1 MKAAG
6 VAAISPETTDEHL
19 VEAARA
25 GSADAFAALFS
36 RYRPE
41 IARYASRT
49 LGDDRR
55 SEDVVQE
62 TFLSALRAIGT
73 LDRPAGFK
81 PWLYR
86 IAHNTCVDHVRRGG
100 TKEVPVDVYGLPPAE
115 EIRLFRQAP
124 SSHTTLTQRQDVEHL
139 RQAFVSLPAA
149 QAEILVLRE
158 LEGFS
163 YDEIGVRMGISR
175 SAVESMLFRARRS
188 LRDEYGEIATGERCR
203 SMRAVMARIAEG
215 VGQRRDR
222 KGLERH
228 LRDCVQC
235 RRDAFGMGLGSQLT
249 IEPQGVRSRLSR
261 VAAFLPLPGF
271 LQRRSEETSQA
282 SAGSSAT
289 LAGQTQAALSHL
301 SFTAGVSVD
310 HAATAIQ
317 KAAAVVA
324 AAAVMGGGGFVASE
338 THTNPVTPIASKKA
352 AATTPPVLSRRHG
365 TPVLGPG
372 LSVIPA
378 TSTALPASLPAS
390 GVLTTEAPPVAAAEI
405 DSTTSPSTLTAPS
418 QTFDSVG
425 DPASEAPVD
434 TEPEA
439 PAESARAEPEVAPDA
454 PADAPSTPPA
464 TDSIV
469 PEPTG
474 GVSGDAAQAVE
485 PSISIDTGGS
495 GVTPCADP
503 GVTECAAASDA
514 TS

>member
-25 GSADAFAALFS
+25 GSADAFAELFS

-49 LGDDRR
+49 LGDDGR

-86 IAHNTCVDHVRRGG
+86 IAHNTCVDHVRRGR
-100 TKEVPVDVYGLPPAE
+100 TKEVPVDVHGLPAAE

-124 SSHTTLTQRQDVEHL
+124 SSHATLTQRQDVEHL
-139 RQAFVSLPAA
+139 RQAFVSMPAA

-175 SAVESMLFRARRS
+175 SAVESMLFRARRG

-203 SMRAVMARIAEG
+203 SMRTVMARIAEG
-215 VGQRRDR
+215 VGQHRDR

-228 LRDCVQC
+228 LRDCQQC
-235 RRDAFGMGLGSQLT
+235 RRDAFLMGLGSQLT
-249 IEPQGVRSRLSR
+249 IEREGVRARLSR

-282 SAGSSAT
+282 SSASSASAS
-289 LAGQTQAALSHL
+289 LAGQTQAALSHI

-324 AAAVMGGGGFVASE
+324 AAAVMGGGGFVASG
-338 THTNPVTPIASKKA
+338 THTNPVAPIASKKA
-352 AATTPPVLSRRHG
+352 AAMTPPVPSRRHG

-372 LSVIPA
+372 LSVVPA

-405 DSTTSPSTLTAPS
+405 DPTTSPSTLTAPS

-425 DPASEAPVD
+425 DPASEPPVD
-434 TEPEA
+434 TVPA
-439 PAESARAEPEVAPDA
+439 PADSPPVEPEVAPDA
-454 PADAPSTPPA
+454 PADAASAPAA
-464 TDSIV
+464 TDPVV
-469 PEPTG
+469 PPPTG
-474 GVSGDAAQAVE
+474 GVSGDAAEAVE
-485 PSISIDTGGS
+485 PSISIDNGGS
-495 GVTPCADP
+495 GAPCANP

-514 TS
+514 TP

>member
-25 GSADAFAALFS
+25 GSSDAFAALFS

-49 LGDDRR
+49 LGDDGR

-86 IAHNTCVDHVRRGG
+86 IAHNTCVDHVRRGR

-124 SSHTTLTQRQDVEHL
+124 SSHTMLTQRQDVEHL

-175 SAVESMLFRARRS
+175 SAVESMLFRARRG

-203 SMRAVMARIAEG
+203 SMRVVMARIAEG
-215 VGQRRDR
+215 VEQRRDR

-228 LRDCVQC
+228 LRDCQQC
-235 RRDAFGMGLGSQLT
+235 RRDAFGMGLGSQLNV
-249 IEPQGVRSRLSR
+249 ERQGVRSRLSR

-271 LQRRSEETSQA
+271 LQRRTEETSQA
-282 SAGSSAT
+282 SAGTSVS

-301 SFTAGVSVD
+301 SFTAGVGVD

-338 THTNPVTPIASKKA
+338 TRTNPVNPFAGKKA
-352 AATTPPVLSRRHG
+352 AATTPLVVSRRHG

-372 LSVIPA
+372 LSVVPA
-378 TSTALPASLPAS
+378 TSTALPAALPPSDA
-390 GVLTTEAPPVAAAEI
+390 LTPAPPPVAAAEI
-405 DSTTSPSTLTAPS
+405 DPTTSPSSLTAPS
-418 QTFDSVG
+418 QTFDSSG
-425 DPASEAPVD
+425 DPASEPPVA

-439 PAESARAEPEVAPDA
+439 PAESPAAESEVVPEVPADSQSA
-454 PADAPSTPPA
+454 PAT
-464 TDSIV
+464 TDSTA

-474 GVSGDAAQAVE
+474 GVSGEAAVAVE

-503 GVTECAAASDA
+503 GVTECAGSSGA
-514 TS
+514 TP